1 MTGDLTR
8 KVLFIYKWNLGECSR
23 LDVLASLCSLTRK
36 GVLRELSKNIL
47 EFEGEIDLKTLR
59 EYAYRSVTLS
69 GIVAVQY
76 EADISDCLL
85 SNQELER
92 KQRNVGFDVAFIG
105 VSTNKDLVLECVLE
119 KFIHRGVF
127 SQEKIY
133 PHRKTEFFLLVD
145 ASRGKA
151 YWGEYLHRIRRD
163 RFTYRSPE
171 KRPYT
176 QFSALSP
183 RVAIFLV
190 NLSTL
195 PTGVDGRQRRFLD
208 PFCGSGS
215 TLIEA
220 ALLGY
225 YAIGIEIHYKPIR
238 GARRNAIFYNLYENI
253 DLILSDAARL
263 PIRGSSIDAVAFD
276 PPYGRLAPAKGRDP
290 GEILKS
296 ALKGIREV
304 LKQGG
309 GCAFLYPSKTIDDEL
324 RSSGYTEVCKIFEH
338 SNLTRSVWC
347 FYNDGKDNVLGCK

>member
-1 MTGDLTR
+1 MTSDLIR
-8 KVLFIYKWNLGECSR
+8 KVLLVYKWNLGECSR
-23 LDVLASLCSLTRK
+23 LDALATLRPFTIN
-36 GVLRELSKNIL
+36 GVLRELSENIFEL
-47 EFEGEIDLKTLR
+47 EGEIDLKTLR

-69 GIVAVQY
+69 SIVAVRY
-76 EADISDCLL
+76 ETDITDCL
-85 SNQELER
+85 SNQGLKR
-92 KQRNVGFDVAFIG
+92 RQRRVSFDFVFIG
-105 VSTNKDLVLECVLE
+105 RGTNKDLVLECVLE
-119 KFIHRGVF
+119 KFIQQGVF

-133 PHRKTEFFLLVD
+133 PRRKTEFFLLVD

-195 PTGVDGRQRRFLD
+195 TVEAGGRQRRFLD

-225 YAIGIEIHYKPIR
+225 YAIGVEVHYKPIR

-253 DLILSDAARL
+253 DLILSDATWL
-263 PIRGSSIDAVAFD
+263 PLRGGSIDAVAFD
-276 PPYGRLAPAKGRDP
+276 PPYGRLAPTKGRDP
-290 GEILKS
+290 GEILRS
-296 ALKGIREV
+296 ALNGIREV
-304 LKQGG
+304 VRQGG
-309 GCAFLYPSKTIDDEL
+309 SYVFLYPGKTIDDEL
-324 RSSGYTEVCKIFEH
+324 RSSGYVEMCRIFEH
-338 SNLTRSVWC
+338 SSLTRSVWC
-347 FYNDGKDNVLGCK
+347 FHNDNKDNVLGCK